1 MTTTQINCDI
11 QRSMKGFYILSLHVY
26 SDFCNPEFLG
36 FRPQARAVMDDFGT
50 LRLIT
55 HWR

>member
-1 MTTTQINCDI
+1 MITQIDCDI
-11 QRSMKGFYILSLHVY
+11 QRSLKGFYILSLHVY